1 MTYFIQFSVRNTVIG
16 IFEQFLCEKK
26 IIELERNKKK
36 FNFKVTFDFY
46 WMQNSNITL
55 FLPQFIHGHFS
66 FFFFLLII
74 FYQLLLFLL
83 FILPGIFPTN
93 IDNNKIRC
101 WTKYEIS
108 KRYWFHSSILA
119 EFPENFLNSW
129 KQDYLSF

>member
-1 MTYFIQFSVRNTVIG
+1 MTYFIQFSVRNTVMG

-26 IIELERNKKK
+26 IIELEFQSNLWFLLNAK
-36 FNFKVTFDFY
+36 FKHYTFSTSIY
-46 WMQNSNITL
+46 TWS
-55 FLPQFIHGHFS
+55 FLI

-108 KRYWFHSSILA
+108 KRYWFHSPILA
-119 EFPENFLNSW
+119 EFPENFQNSW